1 MTTVMDATTAKET
14 DEIGQAVAIAKATA
28 IRDLNAEYE
37 AIVKEL
43 SFYDSKKAEL
53 DKNINN
59 AIKKFEIAMVSCLAT
74 RQDIENVTSLIVILK
89 DELKISHEEIDNAYC
104 RKEEFG
110 TLIESATEQMTNLKN
125 ATNAIVTSIKTA
137 TTSCTETIIGD
148 ATSYITSHNDNLLHK
163 METVFAEN
171 IQLVEDVIEEYDI
184 EAPVRTAI
192 EINMDTA
199 VTSRLLEDIKNS
211 SQVHDKSDN
220 IIIALEK

>member
-89 DELKISHEEIDNAYC
+89 DELKISHKEIDNAY
-104 RKEEFG
+104 RQKEELE
-110 TLIESATEQMTNLKN
+110 TLIESATEQMTNLKKCHKHN
-125 ATNAIVTSIKTA
+125 CDINQDRHNFAYRDHHWRCYLIHN
-137 TTSCTETIIGD
+137 
-148 ATSYITSHNDNLLHK
+148 IT
-163 METVFAEN
+163 
-171 IQLVEDVIEEYDI
+171 
-184 EAPVRTAI
+184 
-192 EINMDTA
+192 
-199 VTSRLLEDIKNS
+199 
-211 SQVHDKSDN
+211 
-220 IIIALEK
+220 